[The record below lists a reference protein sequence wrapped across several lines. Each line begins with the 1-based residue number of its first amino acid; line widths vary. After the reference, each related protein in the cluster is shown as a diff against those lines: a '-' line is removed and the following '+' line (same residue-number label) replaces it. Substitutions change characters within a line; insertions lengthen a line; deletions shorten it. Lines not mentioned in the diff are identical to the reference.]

1 MESVLF
7 FYHSPRMFRMYPAP
21 TSSFFIKQAV
31 IEAYSTCDSSDRAL
45 AQVNAHQ
52 LRLLASSLAHA
63 SKVSVE
69 DIMNACS
76 WASSS
81 TFSSFY
87 LRSFES
93 HSTSLYSLGPLS
105 VAQTVVLP
113 GRKELVRR

>member
-1 MESVLF
+1 
-7 FYHSPRMFRMYPAP
+7 MYPAL
-21 TSSFFIKQAV
+21 TSPFFIKQTV
-31 IEAYSTCDSSDRAL
+31 ITAYSCCDKSDRAL

-52 LRLLASSLAHA
+52 LRLLASSLAFD
-63 SKVSVE
+63 SKVSID

-87 LRSFES
+87 LRSLET
-93 HSTSLYSLGPLS
+93 HSDSLYSLGPLS

-113 GRKELVRR
+113 GRKKLVRS